1 MIKALFILCVSLFI
15 GCKENQSHEKKY
27 SSDKQIVQVNYFKP
41 TQEIIRLPINIKES
55 VIEWKGTK
63 LMKIGK
69 HEGTVK
75 FTSGEMLFSA
85 GQFIGGHFVVD
96 MKSIYNTDIPLSDP
110 EPRKNLTRH
119 LNEDFETDIF
129 PLAYFNM
136 SNVSVITATSFF
148 ITGDMNIKGIKKSL
162 PITVKEIKQE
172 KEYVSSLIL
181 DRFDWGIGKESSWL
195 EKKLVDAE
203 IFLNVR
209 IVTL

>member
-1 MIKALFILCVSLFI
+1 
-15 GCKENQSHEKKY
+15 
-27 SSDKQIVQVNYFKP
+27 
-41 TQEIIRLPINIKES
+41 
-55 VIEWKGTK
+55 
-63 LMKIGK
+63 
-69 HEGTVK
+69 
-75 FTSGEMLFSA
+75 
-85 GQFIGGHFVVD
+85 
-96 MKSIYNTDIPLSDP
+96 
-110 EPRKNLTRH
+110 
-119 LNEDFETDIF
+119 
-129 PLAYFNM
+129 M